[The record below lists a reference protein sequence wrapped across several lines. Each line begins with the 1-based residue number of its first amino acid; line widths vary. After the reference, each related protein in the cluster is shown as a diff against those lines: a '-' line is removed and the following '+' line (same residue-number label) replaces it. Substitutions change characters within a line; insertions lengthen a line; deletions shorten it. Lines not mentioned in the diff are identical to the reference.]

1 MPAPSI
7 PTTQRALVANSDLN
21 DWDLKEQHPLPAYDD
36 LLVKVHAVALN
47 PTDWKHV
54 HLKWLKPGVSTGSD
68 FSGVVV
74 DSKANSQYKV
84 GERVAGF
91 TRGGVLH
98 QDNGA
103 FAGKY
108 AYAHIIIETLVYNS
122 AQSTSLHR
130 HRLYGVF
137 LRILLSSRRRRLVV
151 SLPTP
156 PSKLCTLI
164 STFRAPGT
172 LRARLRLLLEIRFSF
187 GAAPR
192 QCRTTPSKLPSLQG

>member
-1 MPAPSI
+1 MSAPSI
-7 PTTQRALVANSDLN
+7 PTTHRALVANSDLN
-21 DWDLKEQHPLPAYDD
+21 GWDLKEQHALPAYDN

-74 DSKANSQYKV
+74 DSKGNSPYKV

-103 FAGKY
+103 FAGEY
-108 AYAHIIIETLVYNS
+108 AYVHVMPEGLVYDGVQN
-122 AQSTSLHR
+122 TSPPR
-130 HRLYGVF
+130 HRLYGVS
-137 LRILLSSRRRRLVV
+137 LRTSPSSRPRRLAV
-151 SLPTP
+151 SLLTP
-156 PSKLCTLI
+156 PSKLYTLI
-164 STFRAPGT
+164 STFRALGT
-172 LRARLRLLLEIRFSF
+172 PPARPPSLPEIRFSY

-192 QCRTTPSKLPSLQG
+192 QCRITPSNLPSLQG